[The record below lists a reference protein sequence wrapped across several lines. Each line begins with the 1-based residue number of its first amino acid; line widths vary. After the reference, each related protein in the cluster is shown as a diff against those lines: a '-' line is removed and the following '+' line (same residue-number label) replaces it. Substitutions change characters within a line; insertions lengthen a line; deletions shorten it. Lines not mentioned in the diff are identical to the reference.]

1 MKILQVSYRAMILVS
16 CLIFH
21 IVWVVVPAIFRGRD
35 LDHAFKTSQIWLGW
49 MLRKLGVRV
58 DKKGSASQG
67 NYIYVGNHR
76 SYLDGILAMA
86 DVRALPVAKAELS
99 NWPLIGYGAKLTG
112 IMFVKRDS
120 KKSRSAA
127 LEAIR
132 EALGM
137 GFSVLVYPEGTTHL
151 KPTTMDFRT
160 GAFSLAAKEGFGI
173 VPMAIEYKVESD
185 AWVGDETFVPH
196 FVRCFGRKQTFVK
209 IRYGQPIISNNVDFL
224 VQKTKEWIDENML
237 AIRQEF
243 ELEKTS
249 EPVPALAE

>member
-1 MKILQVSYRAMILVS
+1 MKILRVSYRAMILVS

-49 MLRKLGVRV
+49 MLGKLGIRV
-58 DKKGSASQG
+58 DKQGSPPKGH
-67 NYIYVGNHR
+67 YIYIGNHR
-76 SYLDGILAMA
+76 AYMDGILAIA
-86 DVRALPVAKAELS
+86 DVRALPVVKAEVS

-120 KKSRSAA
+120 KKSRTAT
-127 LEAIR
+127 LDAIR
-132 EALGM
+132 EALKM

-173 VPMAIEYKVESD
+173 VPMAIDYKYKSD

-196 FVRCFGRKQTFVK
+196 FIRCFGRKNTYVK
-209 IRYGQPIISNNVDFL
+209 IRYGQPIFSDTVDLL
-224 VQKTKEWIDENML
+224 VQTTKQWIDENML

-249 EPVPALAE
+249 EPIPAFAE